1 MRSLSWL
8 HLSDLHA
15 CTTKFAWDADR
26 VLETLVADLGR
37 MQRDHDLRPDLLFF
51 TGDATFGE
59 IGSAR
64 EQTVAGQLE
73 YFAKFLR
80 AVRTAFAPEIELAN
94 VFLVP
99 GNHDVNREMVSDDQT
114 EWLDRQEEIDPV
126 VALMQ
131 KGKIQWR
138 RYMDRLGDYRAFLKR
153 HGLKHL
159 LDDPERLVYGAVR
172 SVAGLQVGIAGFNS
186 AWSCCR
192 DGERGRLWMAG
203 KWQQGVLRA
212 KLREVDFSVALIHHP
227 PDWLV
232 EYENPD
238 FGRGLR
244 QEFRFLLHGHEHR
257 AWVNCT
263 DDGYTVLATAAC
275 YERSDGEHNGYNL
288 VCLDPAAGRGEV
300 WLRRYDAQGGGWI
313 PRIIANQTD
322 ERGVRELRLGWLAKL
337 GSRDRPPADR
347 PADRRPDAP
356 APPVPGV
363 DDEEL
368 TRYLQR
374 LRAAHCDLPVAGF
387 ETRVRLPIRLDQ
399 VYVPLRARVYRP
411 VMESEH
417 RQYGASMELATEAED
432 DRDVAFD
439 DALEV
444 AKDYRLR
451 GA

>member
-1 MRSLSWL
+1 
-8 HLSDLHA
+8 
-15 CTTKFAWDADR
+15 
-26 VLETLVADLGR
+26 
-37 MQRDHDLRPDLLFF
+37 
-51 TGDATFGE
+51 
-59 IGSAR
+59 
-64 EQTVAGQLE
+64 
-73 YFAKFLR
+73 
-80 AVRTAFAPEIELAN
+80 
-94 VFLVP
+94 
-99 GNHDVNREMVSDDQT
+99 
-114 EWLDRQEEIDPV
+114 
-126 VALMQ
+126 
-131 KGKIQWR
+131 
-138 RYMDRLGDYRAFLKR
+138 R

-172 SVAGLQVGIAGFNS
+172 SVAGLQVGIAGFNT

-212 KLREVDFSVALIHHP
+212 KLREADFSVALMHHP

-244 QEFRFLLHGHEHR
+244 QDFRFLLHGHEHR

-275 YERSDGEHNGYNL
+275 YERSESEHNGYNL
-288 VCLDPAAGRGEV
+288 VRLDPAAGRGEV
-300 WLRRYDAQGGGWI
+300 WLRRYDDQGGGWI
-313 PRIIANQTD
+313 PRIIANHTD
-322 ERGVRELRLGWLAKL
+322 DRGMRELRLGWLAEL

-347 PADRRPDAP
+347 PADRRPATP
-356 APPVPGV
+356 SPPVPGV

-399 VYVPLRARVYRP
+399 VYVPLRARVYRA

-451 GA
+451 GAVVLGDPGSGKTTLLKHFVLAATDPALGPATLGLAQETIPVFIELRRLKQPAAGLKPALQEAVARTDVGLESPARFARKLLGRGQLLVLVDGLDEVADAAERTAVSRWLEEAVGQLPRSTFVVTSRYAGYRGDSRLSGHFLELHVQDLS